1 MHAMDACQQMASAK
15 RTLELLLH
23 EADLEAGTAQS
34 TDDQKLNVHPN
45 R

>member
-1 MHAMDACQQMASAK
+1 MASAK
-15 RTLELLLH
+15 RMLDLLQH
-23 EADLEAGTAQS
+23 EVDLEAGTAQS